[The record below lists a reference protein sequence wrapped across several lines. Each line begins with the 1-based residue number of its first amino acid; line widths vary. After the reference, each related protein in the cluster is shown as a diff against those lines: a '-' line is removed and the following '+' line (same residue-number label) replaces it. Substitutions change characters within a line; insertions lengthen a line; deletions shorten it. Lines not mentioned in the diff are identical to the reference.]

1 MLPEPVSITTPVLSI
16 AGSAY
21 KISKDTYQHAY
32 RKIYKASMGFSGDLL
47 CNCVEVF
54 KDIRKYWSLS
64 KVMAQCIQLGRVSS
78 GRFSK
83 RMM

>member
-1 MLPEPVSITTPVLSI
+1 LLAAE
-16 AGSAY
+16 A
-21 KISKDTYQHAY
+21 KK
-32 RKIYKASMGFSGDLL
+32 KAKGGLINTLIVDLEDLL